1 MSKIAIIE
9 EERKV
14 DPSKFD
20 KVISFC
26 RDGYPNVDNYIVEDD
41 SYRIADQ
48 VYLELDS
55 WLKQD
60 GMNSN
65 FVYQDIDILHAY
77 RKKIFNFL
85 SNFYQKIHIAKKIIE
100 KESPSEIWVAK
111 ASVESNSKYP
121 FLSMFL
127 PDFVS
132 PDISIR
138 YFEDLPAKKSNS
150 INPKK
155 LKLYPIRF
163 ILDLIRRFSNI
174 VNQSKAD
181 NILICSDL
189 EKIPTIMGYFKKEN
203 VIFMREDFPE
213 RLVFYLIGNC
223 VSLRLFSDF
232 KVSGKHRESVSDVK
246 NDFIRKLN
254 NLLPDKSV
262 SGVNFTP
269 YVKKFLAVIWQKDLM
284 LVLMRAAQIN
294 SLFGKFK
301 MKSLLVDED
310 SGVFTNIL
318 VQTAKKYQCM
328 SYVNCHSE
336 PFHKNGIVPLTA
348 DYILVWGKS
357 QKELLMN
364 WGMEESKIIV
374 TGCSKYDKYIRVSSE
389 SIKAKI
395 CGDLGFNVS
404 RPVGLIA
411 TCPLKK
417 RRNVL
422 ENTLWQEIKQVIV
435 TASSFPDI
443 QIIIKLHPGDYN
455 EPFVRDL
462 VKNLNSDKV
471 KVLRNYDPLAL
482 AKGVDFLI
490 VCASTF
496 TIDGLAYGK
505 PVILTYNRCMKRYKD
520 LGVFYDGTGNE
531 KLKNSIEGIL
541 NGSYRGHMINWESA
555 VNYCLDGMDGLAS
568 ERIAGILQKGYK
580 KQ

>member
-14 DPSKFD
+14 NPSKFD

-26 RDGYPNVDNYIVEDD
+26 RDDYLNVDSYIVEDD

-60 GMNSN
+60 RKNSS
-65 FVYQDIDILHAY
+65 FVYKDIDILHAY

-85 SNFYQKIHIAKKIIE
+85 SNFYQKVHVIRKIIE
-100 KESPSEIWVAK
+100 RESPSEIWVAK

-121 FLSMFL
+121 FLSIFL

-138 YFEDLPAKKSNS
+138 YFENLSNKKSNS

-155 LKLYPIRF
+155 LKLYPVRF
-163 ILDLIRRFSNI
+163 ILDLIRRVSNLL
-174 VNQSKAD
+174 NQVKSG
-181 NILICSDL
+181 NILVCSDL
-189 EKIPTIMGYFKKEN
+189 DKIPTLISCLRRKN
-203 VIFMREDFPE
+203 VIFIREDIPE
-213 RLVFYLIGNC
+213 RLVFHLIRKH

-232 KVSGKHRESVSDVK
+232 KIFDNHRRAISEIK
-246 NDFIRKLN
+246 NNFIKKLN
-254 NLLPDKSV
+254 SSLTDKDIY
-262 SGVNFTP
+262 GINFTP
-269 YVKKFLAVIWQKDLM
+269 YIRKILTILWQKELTF
-284 LVLMRAAQIN
+284 VIKRINQID
-294 SLFGKFK
+294 SLFRKFK
-301 MKSLLVDED
+301 IKSLLVDED
-310 SGVFTNIL
+310 SGIFTNIL
-318 VQTAKKYQCM
+318 VQAARKHQCV

-336 PFHKNGIVPLTA
+336 PFHKSGIVPLTA
-348 DYILVWGKS
+348 DYIFVWGKS
-357 QKELLMN
+357 QKKLLVN
-364 WGMEESKIIV
+364 WGLEESKIIV
-374 TGCSKYDKYIRVSSE
+374 TGCSKYDKYMRVSSE

-395 CGDLGFNVS
+395 CGDLGFKVS
-404 RPVGLIA
+404 LPLGLIA

-435 TASSFPDI
+435 TAGGFPGI

-455 EPFVRDL
+455 EPFVRNL
-462 VKNLNSDKV
+462 VKSMDSGNI
-471 KVLRNYDPLAL
+471 KVLKNYDPLAL

-496 TIDGLAYGK
+496 SIDGLAYKK
-505 PVILTYNRCMKRYKD
+505 PVILTYNRCVKRYENLK
-520 LGVFYDGTGNE
+520 VFYDGATNE
-531 KLKNSIEGIL
+531 KLKNSIENIL
-541 NGSYRGHMINWESA
+541 AGSYKDHITHWKSA
-555 VNYCLDGMDGLAS
+555 VDYCLNGMDGSAS
-568 ERIAGILQKGYK
+568 ERITDVLTK
-580 KQ
+580 